1 MRWRQWLFIG
11 MLLLSSCRKLL
22 DVGSPIDNVTTNSA
36 FNSDVTAAALMTGLY
51 YDMSNG
57 GAFMGSK
64 GISYCCGLSAD
75 EFLLQQEE
83 ELSLSLYRNQIQTT
97 VVPFWRVLYQ
107 YIYRVNATIEGLQ
120 AATKLTPIIRQ
131 QLMGEAK
138 FTRAFCYFYLV
149 NLFGDLPLVIGTDYK
164 VNATLYRTSASKV
177 YDLIL
182 ADLRDAQE
190 LLRTDYLQADMVSV
204 TRERIRPNK
213 WAAVAL
219 KARIQLY
226 LENWQEAINAATL
239 VIDHHDLYDTSNI
252 TQVFQPDSREAIWQL
267 QTVDKTFTDDAVL
280 FIQQRSVQISHALL
294 LSFEKG
300 DLRRRYWLSG
310 TGADLYPYKYKKVD
324 GTGVPRENLVILRLG
339 EQYLIRAE
347 ARLGAGDVNGAK
359 ADLDVIRSRSGLPG
373 ITFTTSD
380 QLLPAIQQERRIE
393 LFAEWGHRWLDLK
406 RTHYIDVVMESAA
419 AAKSS
424 SWASYA
430 QWYPIPR
437 SEIILN
443 PHLFQNEGYHD

>member
-1 MRWRQWLFIG
+1 MRWRQLLFIG
-11 MLLLSSCRKLL
+11 MVLLSSCRKLL

-64 GISYCCGLSAD
+64 GISYLCGLSAD

-83 ELSLSLYRNQIQTT
+83 ELALSLYHNQVRTT
-97 VVPFWRVLYQ
+97 EVPFWRVLYQ
-107 YIYRVNATIEGLQ
+107 YIYRVNTAIEGLQ
-120 AATKLTPIIRQ
+120 AATKLTPVIRQ

-149 NLFGDLPLVIGTDYK
+149 NLFGDLPLVVSTDYK

-177 YDLIL
+177 YELII
-182 ADLRDAQE
+182 ADLKDAQE

-204 TRERIRPNK
+204 TSDRVRPNK

-219 KARIQLY
+219 LARVQLY
-226 LENWQEAINAATL
+226 LEHWQDAINASAAVL
-239 VIDHHDLYDTSNI
+239 DNRDLYDTGNI
-252 TQVFQPDSREAIWQL
+252 TQVFQKDSREAIWQL
-267 QTVDKTFTDDAVL
+267 QTVDKTFTEDAVL
-280 FIQQRSVQISHALL
+280 FIQQRPVHISNELR
-294 LSFEKG
+294 LSFENG
-300 DLRRRYWLSG
+300 DLRKRSWLG
-310 TGADLYPYKYKKVD
+310 GMNTDLYPYKYRKVD
-324 GTGVPRENLVILRLG
+324 ETALPGENLVMLRLA

-347 ARLGAGDVNGAK
+347 ARLQTGDINGAK
-359 ADLDVIRSRSGLPG
+359 ADLNVIRAHAGLKD
-373 ITFTTSD
+373 ITFTAPD
-380 QLLPAIQQERRIE
+380 QLMQAIQQERRVE

-406 RTHYIDVVMESAA
+406 RTHHVNTVMEAA
-419 AAKSS
+419 AITKDGN
-424 SWASYA
+424 WAAYA
-430 QWYPIPR
+430 QWYPIPQ

>member
-1 MRWRQWLFIG
+1 MKWRQLILIG
-11 MLLLSSCRKLL
+11 IVLLSSCRKLL

-64 GISYCCGLSAD
+64 GISYLCGLSAD

-83 ELSLSLYRNQIQTT
+83 ELALSLYHNQIRTT
-97 VVPFWRVLYQ
+97 DVPFWRILYQ
-107 YIYRVNATIEGLQ
+107 YIYRVNAAIEGLHT
-120 AATKLTPIIRQ
+120 ATKLTPVIRQ

-149 NLFGDLPLVIGTDYK
+149 NLFGDLPLAINTDYK
-164 VNATLYRTSASKV
+164 ANATLYRTSASKV
-177 YDLIL
+177 YDLII
-182 ADLRDAQE
+182 ADLKDAQE

-204 TRERIRPNK
+204 TNDRVRPNK

-219 KARIQLY
+219 LARVQLY
-226 LENWQEAINAATL
+226 LDNWQDAINASTIVL
-239 VIDHHDLYDTSNI
+239 DNHDLYDTSNI
-252 TQVFQPDSREAIWQL
+252 TQVFQQDSREAIWQL
-267 QTVDKTFTDDAVL
+267 QTVDKTFTDDAAL
-280 FIQQRSVQISHALL
+280 FIQQRPVHISNDLR

-300 DLRRRYWLSG
+300 DLRRQYWLSG
-310 TGADLYPYKYKKVD
+310 INSDLYPYKYRRVD
-324 GTGVPRENLVILRLG
+324 GTGGSRENLVMMRLA

-347 ARLGAGDVNGAK
+347 ARLQTGDIDGAR
-359 ADLDVIRSRSGLPG
+359 ADLNVIRARAGLPD
-373 ITFTTSD
+373 IIFTAPD
-380 QLLPAIQQERRIE
+380 QLMQAIQQERRIE

-406 RTHYIDVVMESAA
+406 RTHHVNAVMEGAVVT
-419 AAKSS
+419 KEG

-430 QWYPIPR
+430 QWYPIPQ

>member
-1 MRWRQWLFIG
+1 MRGGQLLLIG
-11 MLLLSSCRKLL
+11 IVLLSSCRKLL

-64 GISYCCGLSAD
+64 GISYLCGLSAD

-83 ELSLSLYRNQIQTT
+83 ELALSLYHNQIQTT
-97 VVPFWRVLYQ
+97 DVPFWRVLYQ
-107 YIYRVNATIEGLQ
+107 YIYRVNATIEGLHT
-120 AATKLTPIIRQ
+120 ATKLTPGIRQ

-164 VNATLYRTSASKV
+164 INATLYRTSASKV
-177 YDLIL
+177 YDLII
-182 ADLRDAQE
+182 ADLKDAQE

-204 TRERIRPNK
+204 TSDRVRPNK

-219 KARIQLY
+219 LARVQLY
-226 LENWQEAINAATL
+226 LDNWQDAINASTIVL
-239 VIDHHDLYDTSNI
+239 DNHDLYDTSNI
-252 TQVFQPDSREAIWQL
+252 SQVFQKDSREAIWQL
-267 QTVDKTFTDDAVL
+267 QPVDKTFTDDAVL
-280 FIQQRSVQISHALL
+280 FIQQRSVHISDDLL
-294 LSFEKG
+294 LSFEKE
-300 DLRRRYWLSG
+300 DLRRQYWLGGINS
-310 TGADLYPYKYKKVD
+310 DLYPYKYKNID
-324 GTGVPRENLVILRLG
+324 GTGVSSENLVMLRLA

-347 ARLGAGDVNGAK
+347 ARLQTGDIDGAK
-359 ADLDVIRSRSGLPG
+359 ADLNVIRARAGLRD
-373 ITFTTSD
+373 ITFTVPD
-380 QLLPAIQQERRIE
+380 QLMQAIQQERRIE

-406 RTHYIDVVMESAA
+406 RTHHVNAVMESAVGT
-419 AAKSS
+419 KEGN
-424 SWASYA
+424 WASYA
-430 QWYPIPR
+430 QWYPIPQ

-443 PHLFQNEGYHD
+443 QHLFQNEGYHD